1 PPVSISSSLSAW
13 CRPVHLAF
21 RLVRDRAAAT
31 MASQPGQEIRMLQPL
46 CLHGCRSARR
56 RRLSAAGA
64 DASTATRGCV
74 FGRCRG
80 TTSFGSLPP
89 LFGRSRSACPY
100 SSSMDR
106 PLIQRRPETEDMTSD
121 GLASA
126 VFSAST
132 TRWGARALLASALA
146 FTAAPAWAQDGGP
159 HWYGVDN
166 GDQARLVYGVPD
178 SDDTSLT
185 FICDKGSAVVS

>member
-1 PPVSISSSLSAW
+1 P
-13 CRPVHLAF
+13 
-21 RLVRDRAAAT
+21 
-31 MASQPGQEIRMLQPL
+31 
-46 CLHGCRSARR
+46 CL
-56 RRLSAAGA
+56 
-64 DASTATRGCV
+64 
-74 FGRCRG
+74 
-80 TTSFGSLPP
+80 
-89 LFGRSRSACPY
+89 
-100 SSSMDR
+100 SSMDR

-132 TRWGARALLASALA
+132 TRWGARVLLASALA

-185 FICDKGSAVVS
+185 FICDKGSAVVSAYLTHPPVRAAVGERLLARLSDGRATVDFPGTVQAQEMDDLLHLKAEVPLDAPLES